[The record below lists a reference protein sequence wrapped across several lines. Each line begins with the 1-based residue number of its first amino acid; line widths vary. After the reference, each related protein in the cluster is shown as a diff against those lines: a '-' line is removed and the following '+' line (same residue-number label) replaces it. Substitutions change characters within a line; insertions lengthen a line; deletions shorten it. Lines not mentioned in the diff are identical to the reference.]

1 MHDRYWLPGSV
12 SVRAQLGI
20 RAEDPNIFR
29 TYTLAEA
36 IKCAKVLAADRS
48 ISLFVRALLPVGLC
62 LDLRPGHI
70 SATIASIAQAC
81 CIGARTVRQHRAMWE
96 CVDSAIRFDA
106 VQRSCGLILTWRGST
121 AAPLF

>member
-36 IKCAKVLAADRS
+36 IRCAKVLSADRN

-81 CIGARTVRQHRAMWE
+81 GMGARTVRQHTGCDPW
-96 CVDSAIRFDA
+96 
-106 VQRSCGLILTWRGST
+106 RSGRGGVPDRGSVLQ
-121 AAPLF
+121 AATRPSGA